1 MDKKIE
7 DYINRIDNHI
17 NINRHDIHGKNI
29 LITGST
35 SGIGREAAL
44 YLGELGANVYI
55 HGTNI
60 KEGKKLEK
68 YISERIGTKTKFFKS
83 DFSKLR
89 EVRAMSDMIKE
100 HIDEIDILINN
111 AGCFYRGNKT
121 GTNGIEYTFLINY
134 LSGFL
139 LTLNLMPLLFN
150 ADNQS
155 HIVFTSSS
163 AHKSITDFNLNTVEN
178 NTMNNWKSYSRSK
191 LANIMLSIELS
202 RRLDNNVVSTT
213 SVHPGMVLGTN
224 FLRNLPQPI
233 EKLNY
238 IANKLPL
245 PGASSKYEGAA
256 TVINP
261 ITETNYNN
269 QYYNKFKPTKPSKIA
284 RDIKLQNKLWNY
296 SLNVTNANI
305 IDELQE

>member
-1 MDKKIE
+1 MSKKIGN
-7 DYINRIDNHI
+7 YI
-17 NINRHDIHGKNI
+17 NINKNDIHGKNI
-29 LITGST
+29 LITGGT

-55 HGTNI
+55 HGTNK
-60 KEGKKLEK
+60 KEGKRLEK
-68 YISERIGTKTKFFKS
+68 HIRERIGTKTKFFKS
-83 DFSKLR
+83 DFSKLQ

-100 HIDEIDILINN
+100 QINEIDILINN

-121 GTNGIEYTFLINY
+121 GTNGIEYTFIVNY

-150 ADNQS
+150 AENQS

-163 AHKSITDFNLNTVEN
+163 SHKSITDFNLNNVEN
-178 NTMNNWKSYSRSK
+178 NTMNNLESYSRSK

-202 RRLDNNVVSTT
+202 RRLDNNIVSTT
-213 SVHPGMVLGTN
+213 SVHPGIVLGTN
-224 FLRNLPQPI
+224 FLRNFPQPI

-245 PGASSKYEGAA
+245 PGVSSKYEGAA
-256 TVINP
+256 TIINP
-261 ITETNYNN
+261 IIKTNYNN
-269 QYYNKFKPTKPSKIA
+269 KYYNKFEPAQPSKIA
-284 RDIKLQNKLWNY
+284 QDINLQNKLWDY
-296 SLNVTNANI
+296 SLNTTNANI
-305 IDELQE
+305 IDELII